1 MGNVSREIELLRN
14 NKKEKLETKNTGIEM
29 KNAFDGLEISRLIS
43 ELEMAK
49 ERISEFEGN
58 DNRNIQ
64 NWKAKRKK
72 TGKHQQQQE

>member
-29 KNAFDGLEISRLIS
+29 KNAFDGLEINGLIS

-58 DNRNIQ
+58 DNRSIQ
-64 NWKAKRKK
+64 N
-72 TGKHQQQQE
+72 

>member
-72 TGKHQQQQE
+72 TGKQQQQQE